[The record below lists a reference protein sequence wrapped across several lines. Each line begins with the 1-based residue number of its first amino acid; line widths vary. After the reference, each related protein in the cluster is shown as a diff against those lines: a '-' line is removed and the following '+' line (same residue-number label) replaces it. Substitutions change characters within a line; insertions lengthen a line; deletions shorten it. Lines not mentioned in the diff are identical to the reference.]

1 MRSKIHIIG
10 ALKLYASPKNLSVAL
25 LGFASGIPI
34 LMTLSTLT
42 YWLSTLGVTKS
53 VIGFASLLGLPYMLK
68 FLWAPILDLA
78 RLPILGQ
85 LGRRKGWIVFFQG
98 LIALSFVLLAFINP
112 IESPYLLGLTI
123 LCLAIFSAS
132 LDIVVDA
139 YRIDNLNEDEQAYG
153 ASSYLFMYRIA
164 MLLMGA
170 GVLALSDYYAWSTI
184 FIGVAILS
192 LLILCLILL
201 IPEVKSEAPI
211 DDNNDH
217 QYSGKERRGFSAQL
231 RHSLSRFEDG
241 FVQFF
246 KRDKALVFL
255 LLVVAYK
262 IPDAVSG
269 VMAYPFYH
277 EMGYSGT
284 EIGAVSKLYG
294 LIATLIG
301 AFLAAGIV
309 NVIGLYRTLL
319 ISAILIGLTNLG
331 YLLII
336 ATPNISMLMVA
347 ISAENFIS
355 GFSSAL
361 FVFFLGLL
369 CDRQASATQYALL
382 SALSVFGLRVL
393 GGGSGSLAEFLGWE
407 AFFITTA
414 FLFIPSVILII
425 YLKRAIKALKVIG

>member
-1 MRSKIHIIG
+1 M
-10 ALKLYASPKNLSVAL
+10 
-25 LGFASGIPI
+25 
-34 LMTLSTLT
+34 
-42 YWLSTLGVTKS
+42 
-53 VIGFASLLGLPYMLK
+53 
-68 FLWAPILDLA
+68 
-78 RLPILGQ
+78 
-85 LGRRKGWIVFFQG
+85 
-98 LIALSFVLLAFINP
+98 
-112 IESPYLLGLTI
+112 
-123 LCLAIFSAS
+123 
-132 LDIVVDA
+132 
-139 YRIDNLNEDEQAYG
+139 
-153 ASSYLFMYRIA
+153 
-164 MLLMGA
+164 
-170 GVLALSDYYAWSTI
+170 
-184 FIGVAILS
+184 
-192 LLILCLILL
+192 
-201 IPEVKSEAPI
+201 
-211 DDNNDH
+211 
-217 QYSGKERRGFSAQL
+217 
-231 RHSLSRFEDG
+231 SRFEDG

>member
-170 GVLALSDYYAWSTI
+170 GVLALSDYYAWGTI

>member
-1 MRSKIHIIG
+1 
-10 ALKLYASPKNLSVAL
+10 
-25 LGFASGIPI
+25 
-34 LMTLSTLT
+34 MT
-42 YWLSTLGVTKS
+42 
-53 VIGFASLLGLPYMLK
+53 
-68 FLWAPILDLA
+68 
-78 RLPILGQ
+78 
-85 LGRRKGWIVFFQG
+85 
-98 LIALSFVLLAFINP
+98 
-112 IESPYLLGLTI
+112 
-123 LCLAIFSAS
+123 
-132 LDIVVDA
+132 
-139 YRIDNLNEDEQAYG
+139 
-153 ASSYLFMYRIA
+153 
-164 MLLMGA
+164 
-170 GVLALSDYYAWSTI
+170 
-184 FIGVAILS
+184 
-192 LLILCLILL
+192 
-201 IPEVKSEAPI
+201 
-211 DDNNDH
+211 
-217 QYSGKERRGFSAQL
+217 
-231 RHSLSRFEDG
+231 
-241 FVQFF
+241 
-246 KRDKALVFL
+246 
-255 LLVVAYK
+255 
-262 IPDAVSG
+262 PDT
-269 VMAYPFYH
+269 AYPFYH

-301 AFLAAGIV
+301 AFLAAGVV

-319 ISAILIGLTNLG
+319 VSAILIGLTNLG

>member
-1 MRSKIHIIG
+1 MRSKIHIKG

-301 AFLAAGIV
+301 AFLAAGVV

-319 ISAILIGLTNLG
+319 VSAILIGLTNLG

>member
-1 MRSKIHIIG
+1 MRSKIHIKG

-301 AFLAAGIV
+301 AFLAAGVV

-319 ISAILIGLTNLG
+319 VSAILIGLTNLG

-425 YLKRAIKALKVIG
+425 YLKRSIKALKVIG

>member
-85 LGRRKGWIVFFQG
+85 LGRRKGWIIFFQG

-170 GVLALSDYYAWSTI
+170 GVLALSDYYAWGTI

-301 AFLAAGIV
+301 AFLAAGVV

-319 ISAILIGLTNLG
+319 VSAILIGLTNLG